1 MQYASGRPL
10 LSPFPFPPYPLSLS
24 PYYPPY
30 PPPSPETGGDKRK
43 TYVYERLF
51 TRKSYVEQE
60 AKRLTKDDTRDL
72 WKLLE
77 LFRPGDSRLKNQSL
91 IAAWALVLEP
101 YSRDEVREAV
111 AAHFRESPYWPDV
124 TDITKRCTAPVTPP
138 PPAKREARYQP
149 GEAERLAGDQLSAM
163 VRD

>member
-1 MQYASGRPL
+1 M
-10 LSPFPFPPYPLSLS
+10 
-24 PYYPPY
+24 
-30 PPPSPETGGDKRK
+30 
-43 TYVYERLF
+43 
-51 TRKSYVEQE
+51 
-60 AKRLTKDDTRDL
+60 TKDDTRDL

-124 TDITKRCTAPVTPP
+124 TDITKRCTAPITPP

-163 VRD
+163 VRDYHRRLHEAGLKTLGEARREGMTCDEWWETACHIQMEIPREVAPSV